1 MAAGEIVTVLVVE
14 DDDVDREAVERAFR
28 RKKIANPVVTAGDG
42 FEALNHLRGAN
53 GFERIARPYLIL
65 LDLNMPR
72 MNGLEFLKTLREDDK
87 LHQSIVFVLTTSDDD
102 RDKAAAYDHNIAGYI
117 VKNDAAGDFL
127 KLAQMLDLF
136 VVTVQFPP
144 EV

>member
-72 MNGLEFLKTLREDDK
+72 MNGIEFLSELRGDAEIAD
-87 LHQSIVFVLTTSDDD
+87 SIVFVMSTSG
-102 RDKAAAYDHNIAGYI
+102 RDADMVAAYGHQVAGYI
-117 VKNDAAGDFL
+117 VKTELDEGFL
-127 KLAQMLDLF
+127 DIVSMIDGF
-136 VVTVQFPP
+136 WRIVHFPP
-144 EV
+144 TN